1 MLDGLRSEFPE
12 AGAAV
17 RRIPHPRV
25 AHASL
30 FWSVMAAFGAGLLVS
45 SIATIVF
52 SFLLQSVSRDAPIPA
67 PFELA
72 RIAATGAALAVAWGT
87 GGRNALTAYLV
98 LVVLEDLLSLPGRL
112 RFCAGVGANAGFAD
126 VCSPA
131 RFVIALWPQMFGVA
145 LAFALVRW
153 IRAAEGDR
161 NPTLEAAGV
170 FAFVQAVA
178 VTLLSVATVP
188 VSAGT
193 PVAPLSILIIAIG
206 AGVAMGYTLLTRA
219 SRTWRT
225 FGIVAVIIGSEFVLV
240 SLPLFVSQVMQARGT
255 NLLGPLDLAAYF
267 SQVFAIAAA
276 AIVLYIAAARKVTAA
291 QSS

>member
-52 SFLLQSVSRDAPIPA
+52 SLLLQSVSRDAPIPA

-72 RIAATGAALAVAWGT
+72 RLAATAAALAVAWVA

-98 LVVLEDLLSLPGRL
+98 LVVVEDLLSLPGRL
-112 RFCAGVGANAGFAD
+112 RFCAVEGDARFAD

-131 RFVIALWPQMFGVA
+131 RFVIALWPQMLGVA

-153 IRAAEGDR
+153 IRTAEGDR

-170 FAFVQAVA
+170 FAFVQIVA
-178 VTLLSVATVP
+178 VSLGNLATGP
-188 VSAGT
+188 VSSGT
-193 PVAPLSILIIAIG
+193 PVAPLTILAIAIA
-206 AGVAMGYTLLTRA
+206 AGVAMGYTVLNRA
-219 SRTWRT
+219 TRTWRT
-225 FGIVAVIIGSEFVLV
+225 FGIVALIIAAEFVLV
-240 SLPLFVSQVMQARGT
+240 SLPLFVSQVREARGA
-255 NLLGPLDLAAYF
+255 NLIGPVELAAYF
-267 SQVFAIAAA
+267 SQVFALGAA

-291 QSS
+291 ESS